1 MANTDVFVHNQ
12 QQLYQ
17 RPYDIFNLEQLD
29 HKYS

>member
-1 MANTDVFVHNQ
+1 VFVHNQ

-29 HKYS
+29 HKYSWR